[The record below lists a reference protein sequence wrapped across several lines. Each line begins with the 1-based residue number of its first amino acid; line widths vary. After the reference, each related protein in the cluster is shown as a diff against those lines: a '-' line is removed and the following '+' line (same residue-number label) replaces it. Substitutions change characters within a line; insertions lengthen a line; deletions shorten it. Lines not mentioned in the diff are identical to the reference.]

1 MLNTR
6 HDLVLQPSSSFRAP
20 PPPPLPRPEHFHRS
34 RAQLLR
40 VRVFVDE
47 HEKYVLG
54 TRERETETVADLI
67 RRLKDAVPHLRARK
81 NVRLTLGDGFEV
93 LNGES
98 TAIFA
103 QDEVCYVAFDEEEGL
118 VKRRPKRRGR
128 EVEETTS
135 EEEEETEGEIEIE
148 EEEEEEEEEETE
160 EEIER
165 EDKGVKIDRDG
176 RLRRWSSTAKKSAM
190 NARRG
195 IHEKQI
201 DRSETRQCEAITA
214 NGSRCLKTTSIGT
227 LCMMHNKIWLGNPSR
242 KKKREET
249 AAVASEEPKQARRRK
264 LPLYQALPMDSKK
277 PRKSSTEN
285 QEAEGKQA
293 LTAARRLF
301 RARDIESFAE
311 GKGNVTPEEEKAE
324 ERAIESF
331 KKYIEDLGGNPI
343 GWQAYVQMRAS
354 GQKDILFVSPDL
366 QSCYRSR
373 REVARVLG
381 LLKKPLPKLKKA
393 QIESPSSSEEKE
405 DDEKDEEGVMTEL
418 NDEEEEERD
427 NKVKH
432 DSEGEDEDEEDDGLA
447 RLKRELDKR
456 SAEEARPHSSEQQQQ
471 QQQQQQQRKP
481 STNPSFLKRNLSK
494 SVETEYRHL
503 KFPPRNKL
511 FSFFAESKSA
521 ADETTN
527 EKSKHPIEES
537 NEDEKGRRSREQHSD
552 AHGEFRISQ
561 IVR

>member
-1 MLNTR
+1 MFNTR
-6 HDLVLQPSSSFRAP
+6 RDLVLQPSTSFRAP
-20 PPPPLPRPEHFHRS
+20 PPPPPPFPRPEHFHRS

-47 HEKYVLG
+47 RTKYVLEI
-54 TRERETETVADLI
+54 RVTETVEDLI

-93 LNGES
+93 LSGES

-135 EEEEETEGEIEIE
+135 EEEEE
-148 EEEEEEEEEETE
+148 ETE

-176 RLRRWSSTAKKSAM
+176 RSRRWGSTAKKSAM

-195 IHEKQI
+195 VHEKQI

-214 NGSRCLKTTSIGT
+214 NGSRCLKMTSIGT
-227 LCMMHNKIWLGNPSR
+227 LCMMHNKIWPGNPSR
-242 KKKREET
+242 NKKREET

-264 LPLYQALPMDSKK
+264 LPFYQALPMDSKK

-285 QEAEGKQA
+285 QEAERKQA
-293 LTAARRLF
+293 LTAVRRLF
-301 RARDIESFAE
+301 RARDIESFTE
-311 GKGNVTPEEEKAE
+311 GKGNVKPEEEKAE
-324 ERAIESF
+324 ERVIESF
-331 KKYIEDLGGNPI
+331 KKYIKDLGGNPI

-354 GQKDILFVSPDL
+354 GQQDTLFVSPDL

-427 NKVKH
+427 NKVEH
-432 DSEGEDEDEEDDGLA
+432 DSEGEDEDEEDDGFA
-447 RLKRELDKR
+447 GLKRELDKR
-456 SAEEARPHSSEQQQQ
+456 SAAEARPHSSEQQQQ
-471 QQQQQQQRKP
+471 QREP
-481 STNPSFLKRNLSK
+481 SSNPPFLKRNLSK
-494 SVETEYRHL
+494 SVETEYQHL

-511 FSFFAESKSA
+511 FSFFAESKNA

>member
-1 MLNTR
+1 MFNTR
-6 HDLVLQPSSSFRAP
+6 HDLVLQPSTSFRAP
-20 PPPPLPRPEHFHRS
+20 PPPSPPFPRPEHFHRS

-47 HEKYVLG
+47 RTKYVL
-54 TRERETETVADLI
+54 EIRETETVEDLI

-81 NVRLTLGDGFEV
+81 NVRLTLGDEFEV

-135 EEEEETEGEIEIE
+135 EEEEEEDDD
-148 EEEEEEEEEETE
+148 EEEETE

-165 EDKGVKIDRDG
+165 EDKGVKMDRDG
-176 RLRRWSSTAKKSAM
+176 RLRRWGGTAKKSAM

-195 IHEKQI
+195 VHEKQI
-201 DRSETRQCEAITA
+201 DRNETRQCEAITA
-214 NGSRCLKTTSIGT
+214 NGSRCLKMTSIGT
-227 LCMMHNKIWLGNPSR
+227 LCLMHNKIRPGNPSR

-249 AAVASEEPKQARRRK
+249 AAVASKEPKQARRRK

-285 QEAEGKQA
+285 QEEERKQA

-343 GWQAYVQMRAS
+343 GWQVYVQMRPS
-354 GQKDILFVSPDL
+354 GHQDTLFVSPDL

-381 LLKKPLPKLKKA
+381 LLKKTLPKLKKA

-405 DDEKDEEGVMTEL
+405 DDEKDEDGVMTEL
-418 NDEEEEERD
+418 NDEEEEKRD
-427 NKVKH
+427 NKVEH
-432 DSEGEDEDEEDDGLA
+432 DSEGEDEDEEDDGFA
-447 RLKRELDKR
+447 RLKRELDER
-456 SAEEARPHSSEQQQQ
+456 SEAEARPHSSEQQQQ
-471 QQQQQQQRKP
+471 QQRKP
-481 STNPSFLKRNLSK
+481 STNPPFLKRNLSK
-494 SVETEYRHL
+494 SVETEYQHL
-503 KFPPRNKL
+503 TFPPRNKL

>member
-1 MLNTR
+1 
-6 HDLVLQPSSSFRAP
+6 
-20 PPPPLPRPEHFHRS
+20 
-34 RAQLLR
+34 
-40 VRVFVDE
+40 
-47 HEKYVLG
+47 
-54 TRERETETVADLI
+54 
-67 RRLKDAVPHLRARK
+67 
-81 NVRLTLGDGFEV
+81 
-93 LNGES
+93 
-98 TAIFA
+98 
-103 QDEVCYVAFDEEEGL
+103 
-118 VKRRPKRRGR
+118 
-128 EVEETTS
+128 
-135 EEEEETEGEIEIE
+135 
-148 EEEEEEEEEETE
+148 
-160 EEIER
+160 
-165 EDKGVKIDRDG
+165 
-176 RLRRWSSTAKKSAM
+176 
-190 NARRG
+190 
-195 IHEKQI
+195 
-201 DRSETRQCEAITA
+201 
-214 NGSRCLKTTSIGT
+214 
-227 LCMMHNKIWLGNPSR
+227 
-242 KKKREET
+242 
-249 AAVASEEPKQARRRK
+249 
-264 LPLYQALPMDSKK
+264 MDSKK

-285 QEAEGKQA
+285 QEEERKQA

-343 GWQAYVQMRAS
+343 GWQVYVQMRAS
-354 GQKDILFVSPDL
+354 GHQDTLFVSPDL

-405 DDEKDEEGVMTEL
+405 DDEKDEDGVMTEL
-418 NDEEEEERD
+418 NDEEEEKRD
-427 NKVKH
+427 NKVEH
-432 DSEGEDEDEEDDGLA
+432 GSEGEDEDEEDDGFA

-456 SAEEARPHSSEQQQQ
+456 SEAEARPHSSEQQQQ
-471 QQQQQQQRKP
+471 QQRKP
-481 STNPSFLKRNLSK
+481 STNPPFLKRNLSK
-494 SVETEYRHL
+494 SVETEYQHL
-503 KFPPRNKL
+503 TFPPRNKL

>member
-1 MLNTR
+1 MFNTR
-6 HDLVLQPSSSFRAP
+6 HDLVLQPSTSFRAP
-20 PPPPLPRPEHFHRS
+20 PPPSPPFHRS
-34 RAQLLR
+34 SAQLLR
-40 VRVFVDE
+40 VRVVVDE
-47 HEKYVLG
+47 RTKYVL
-54 TRERETETVADLI
+54 EIRETETVEDLI

-135 EEEEETEGEIEIE
+135 EEKE
-148 EEEEEEEEEETE
+148 EEEEEGEEEEEETE

-165 EDKGVKIDRDG
+165 EDKGVKMDRDG
-176 RLRRWSSTAKKSAM
+176 RLRRWGGTAKKSAM

-195 IHEKQI
+195 VH
-201 DRSETRQCEAITA
+201 
-214 NGSRCLKTTSIGT
+214 
-227 LCMMHNKIWLGNPSR
+227 GNPSR

-285 QEAEGKQA
+285 QEEERKQA

-343 GWQAYVQMRAS
+343 GWQVYVQMRAS
-354 GQKDILFVSPDL
+354 GHQDTLFVSPDL

-405 DDEKDEEGVMTEL
+405 DDEKDEDGVMTEL
-418 NDEEEEERD
+418 NDEEEEKRD
-427 NKVKH
+427 NKVEH
-432 DSEGEDEDEEDDGLA
+432 GSEGEDEDEEDDGFA

-456 SAEEARPHSSEQQQQ
+456 SEAEARPHSSEQQQQ
-471 QQQQQQQRKP
+471 QQRKP
-481 STNPSFLKRNLSK
+481 STNPPFLKRNLSK
-494 SVETEYRHL
+494 SVETEYQHL
-503 KFPPRNKL
+503 TFPPRNKL